1 MQAELTGAPSL
12 MRASRG
18 SNRVD
23 RGTKLRNQRKDVVFV
38 LLIVYGRRVPFKS
51 GAAIEKVSNDIPYNT

>member
-1 MQAELTGAPSL
+1 MQAELAGAPSL
-12 MRASRG
+12 MRASLG

-38 LLIVYGRRVPFKS
+38 LLIVSGRRVPFKS
-51 GAAIEKVSNDIPYNT
+51 GAAIEKVSNDVPYNT